1 MIYQITHTTTYDY
14 STPVSLCQ
22 NITHLTP
29 RPTPS
34 QRVRHTALVVNP
46 QPAVVSNRTDYF
58 GNAQTYFAVQEPH
71 RTLTITASHV
81 VEVDPRTPVDAAA
94 TPAWELVRD
103 DLHTCRDATNL
114 EAYQFALPSSH
125 VPHSDSLRA
134 YARPSFSPGR
144 PIGDAVLDLVAQIH
158 HDFQYD
164 AAATTVATP
173 VEEVLQQRRGVCQDF
188 AHLALGCL
196 RELGL
201 AARYVSGYLR
211 TLPPPGQS
219 RLHGA
224 DATHAWLAVYCPSVG
239 WFEVDPTNN
248 TQPSDQHLILG
259 WGRDFADVSP
269 VKGVILGGDH
279 HTVHVSVDVEE
290 VADSA
295 ASGC

>member
-29 RPTPS
+29 RPMPS

-103 DLHTCRDATNL
+103 DLHTCRDATTL
-114 EAYQFALPSSH
+114 EAYQFALPSPH
-125 VPHSDSLRA
+125 VSHSDSLRA

-144 PIGDAVLDLVAQIH
+144 PIGEAVLDLVARIH

-188 AHLALGCL
+188 AHVAITCLRALGL
-196 RELGL
+196 P
-201 AARYVSGYLR
+201 ARYVSGYLL
-211 TLPPPGQS
+211 TLPPPGMEKLQ
-219 RLHGA
+219 GA
-224 DATHAWLAVYCPSVG
+224 DASHAWISVWTPEVG
-239 WFEVDPTNN
+239 WVDFDPTNG
-248 TQPSDQHLILG
+248 LIPTDSHITVAH
-259 WGRDFADVSP
+259 GRDYDDVSP
-269 VKGVILGGDH
+269 VSGVLLGGRDQKM
-279 HTVHVSVDVEE
+279 TVAVDVT
-290 VADSA
+290 VV
-295 ASGC
+295 G